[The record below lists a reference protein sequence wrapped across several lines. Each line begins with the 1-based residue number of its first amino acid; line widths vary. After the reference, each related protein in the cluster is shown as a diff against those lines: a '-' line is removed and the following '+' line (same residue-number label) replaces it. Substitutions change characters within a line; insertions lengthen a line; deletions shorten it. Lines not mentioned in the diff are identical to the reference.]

1 MFLFV
6 VVRIIDFFLILDFSI
21 SVNIYL
27 FIPSF
32 LVIVIYHVID
42 WIAVVDAM

>member
-6 VVRIIDFFLILDFSI
+6 VVRIIGFFFLILDFSI

-27 FIPSF
+27 FNQSF

-42 WIAVVDAM
+42 